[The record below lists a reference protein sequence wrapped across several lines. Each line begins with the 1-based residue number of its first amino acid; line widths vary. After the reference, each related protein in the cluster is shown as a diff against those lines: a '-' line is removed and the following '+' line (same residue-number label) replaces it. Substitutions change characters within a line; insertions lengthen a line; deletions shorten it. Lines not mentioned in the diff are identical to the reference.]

1 MFDRHPPQAPTSKL
15 MAADSKFILDLTT
28 VLGTSAIGGYLAN
41 RLRQPVLL
49 GYLASG
55 SIIGPYG
62 LKWLSDVETVNA
74 LATIGVAFLLF
85 ALGVEFSI
93 AELKRVKDI
102 ALKGS
107 LLQIGGTIALV
118 ALCSSILG
126 WVESIPQAIFLGAI
140 LSLSSTAVVLKTLTE
155 RGETN
160 TLHGQVM
167 LAILIVQD
175 LALGLMLAVLPAL
188 SEPENLLFSLSAA
201 IFKAIVFFGCAFAL
215 GKWMIPGLIG
225 NIAKTES
232 GELFLLVVIAL
243 CLGVALI
250 TAKLGLSIEM
260 GAFVAGLMI
269 SEIDYADQAL
279 SKILPL
285 RDTFASVFFASIG
298 MLIDPETLIDNFGT
312 ILGLV
317 VLVML
322 GKAILVLP
330 IVLKFGYS
338 FKTAVIASLGLN
350 QIGEFSFVLALVGQK
365 SGFLTQEEYLLLL
378 GTTAITLVL
387 TPIGLKW
394 SPKIADWLG
403 KQPLLSGYLN
413 RFRSVKEIAIPE
425 GLRDRVIVA
434 GYGRVGQVVVNI
446 LRDRGYPVLV
456 IENSEAAIKKLRQE
470 GIPYIFGDGDS
481 ELVLEKAHLELAKA
495 LAIALPDPAST
506 RLLLKRALEFAPQ
519 LDVVARSHENSEI
532 DLLTQ
537 LGAWEVVQPE
547 FEAALEMGAHML
559 ATLGENPAAI
569 GEMVQTLRKNRYS
582 RVRSDATVEVRPKD
596 LTEITQELNNEWI
609 AIKSTSPLIDKT
621 LAEADIRNL
630 TGVTVMAI
638 RRRDSVRYYPSATT
652 QLQVEDTVLVVGKP
666 EEVAAFHDLT
676 SGRRPIGQG
685 NNRWVTLSGESP
697 LVGRQRRD
705 LESEYD
711 VIVQALRRHG
721 KLYRQVEESVN
732 FLAEDCLLLS
742 GDRDRLEGVK
752 NLAQL

>member
-1 MFDRHPPQAPTSKL
+1 
-15 MAADSKFILDLTT
+15 MASDPKFILDLTT
-28 VLGTSAIGGYLAN
+28 VLGSSAVGGYLAN

-55 SIIGPYG
+55 LIIGPYG
-62 LKWLSDVETVNA
+62 FQLLKDVETVNA
-74 LATIGVAFLLF
+74 LAGIGVAFLLF

-102 ALKGS
+102 ALQGS

-118 ALCSSILG
+118 AIVSSLIG
-126 WVESIPQAIFLGAI
+126 WVDSIPQAIFLGAI

-175 LALGLMLAVLPAL
+175 LALGLMLAILPAL
-188 SEPENLLFSLSAA
+188 SDPENLLFSILSAVLKV
-201 IFKAIVFFGCAFAL
+201 ILFFTVALAL
-215 GKWMIPGLIG
+215 GKWVIPGFIS

-232 GELFLLVVIAL
+232 GELFLLVVIAF

-298 MLIDPETLIDNFGT
+298 MLIDPQTLLDNLGI

-317 VLVML
+317 AMVML
-322 GKAILVLP
+322 GKALVVLP

-350 QIGEFSFVLALVGQK
+350 QIGEFSFVLALVGKK
-365 SGFLTQEEYLLLL
+365 SGFLTQDKYLLLL

-394 SPKIADWLG
+394 APQIADWLA
-403 KQPLLSGYLN
+403 KQPLFSGYLN
-413 RFRSVKEIAIPE
+413 RFRSTKELSLPE
-425 GLRDRVIVA
+425 TIRDHVVVA

-446 LRDRGYPVLV
+446 LRDLGYQILV
-456 IENSEAAIKKLRQE
+456 IENSEAGIKKLRQE

-481 ELVLEKAHLELAKA
+481 ELVLEKAHLEKAKA

-506 RLLLKRALEFAPQ
+506 RLLLKRALEFAPG

-537 LGAWEVVQPE
+537 LGAREVVQPE

-559 ATLGENPAAI
+559 ATLGENPAAVGSI
-569 GEMVQTLRKNRYS
+569 IQTLRTNRYS
-582 RVRSDATVEVRPKD
+582 SVRSDTTIEVRPKD

-609 AIKSTSPLIDKT
+609 AIKLASPLVEKT
-621 LAEADIRNL
+621 LAESDIRNL

-638 RRRDSVRYYPSATT
+638 RRGENIQYYPSAKT
-652 QLQVEDTVLVVGKP
+652 QLQAGDSLLVVGKP
-666 EEVAAFHDLT
+666 EEVAAFHNL
-676 SGRRPIGQG
+676 SNGRSAMSKGY
-685 NNRWVTLSGESP
+685 NRWVTLTEESS
-697 LVGRQRRD
+697 LVGLKPRD
-705 LESEYD
+705 LESEYE
-711 VIVQALRRHG
+711 VTIQALRRHG
-721 KLYRQVEESVN
+721 KLYNEVN
-732 FLAEDCLLLS
+732 NTLKLLPEDCLLFNGL
-742 GDRDRLEGVK
+742 RDQVERVE
-752 NLAQL
+752 NLAQH

>member
-1 MFDRHPPQAPTSKL
+1 
-15 MAADSKFILDLTT
+15 MASDPKFILDLTT
-28 VLGTSAIGGYLAN
+28 VLGSSAVGGYLAN

-55 SIIGPYG
+55 LIIGPYG
-62 LKWLSDVETVNA
+62 FQLLKDVETVNA
-74 LATIGVAFLLF
+74 LAGIGVAFLLF

-102 ALKGS
+102 ALQGS

-118 ALCSSILG
+118 AIVSSLIG
-126 WVESIPQAIFLGAI
+126 WVDSIPQAIFLGAI

-175 LALGLMLAVLPAL
+175 LALGLMLAILPAL
-188 SEPENLLFSLSAA
+188 SDPENLLFSILSAVLKV
-201 IFKAIVFFGCAFAL
+201 ILFFTVALAL
-215 GKWMIPGLIG
+215 GKWVIPGLIS

-232 GELFLLVVIAL
+232 GELFLLVVIAF

-298 MLIDPETLIDNFGT
+298 MLIDPQTLLNNFGI

-317 VLVML
+317 AMVML
-322 GKAILVLP
+322 GKALVVLP

-350 QIGEFSFVLALVGQK
+350 QIGEFSFVLALVGKK
-365 SGFLTQEEYLLLL
+365 SGFLTQDKYLLLL

-394 SPKIADWLG
+394 APQIADWLA
-403 KQPLLSGYLN
+403 KQPLFSGYLN
-413 RFRSVKEIAIPE
+413 RFRSTKELSLPE
-425 GLRDRVIVA
+425 TIRDHVVVA

-446 LRDRGYPVLV
+446 LRDRGYQVLV
-456 IENSEAAIKKLRQE
+456 IENSEAGIKKLRQE

-481 ELVLEKAHLELAKA
+481 ELVLEKAHLEKAKA

-506 RLLLKRALEFAPQ
+506 RLLLKRALEFAPG

-537 LGAWEVVQPE
+537 LGAREVVQPE

-559 ATLGENPAAI
+559 ATLGENSAAVGSI
-569 GEMVQTLRKNRYS
+569 IQTLRTNRYS
-582 RVRSDATVEVRPKD
+582 SVRSDTTIEVRPKD

-609 AIKSTSPLIDKT
+609 AIKLASPLVKKT
-621 LAEADIRNL
+621 LAESDIRNL

-638 RRRDSVRYYPSATT
+638 RRGENIQYYPSAKT
-652 QLQVEDTVLVVGKP
+652 QLQAGDTLLVIGKP
-666 EEVAAFHDLT
+666 EEVAAFHNL
-676 SGRRPIGQG
+676 SNGRSAISKGY
-685 NNRWVTLSGESP
+685 NRWVTLTEESS
-697 LVGRQRRD
+697 LVGLKPRD
-705 LESEYD
+705 LESEYE
-711 VIVQALRRHG
+711 VTIQALRRHG
-721 KLYRQVEESVN
+721 KLYNEVN
-732 FLAEDCLLLS
+732 NTLKLLPEDCLLFNGL
-742 GDRDRLEGVK
+742 RDRVERME
-752 NLAQL
+752 NLARH